1 MSDNCFIDGLKILKK
16 SSKEAVGSINEFE
29 EFKEYMHVERPIQNE
44 LFDIIKKANDADGPQ
59 LILVCGGVGDG
70 KSHTI
75 SYLKH
80 RYPELLNNFNIHN
93 DATESNSPD
102 KSAIE
107 TLDEILWPF
116 SDNNLENIL
125 KRDKWIVAIN
135 LGTLNNFINSE
146 FSSNYSKL
154 LEYIEENNI
163 LESEVSD
170 EVQNISENFH
180 HVNFSDYQ
188 LYTVSNDGVKSKYI
202 ENIIGKI
209 IGKNG
214 ENPFYRGYSGLCSN
228 CSEKDKC
235 PVKINYELISNEKF
249 REKLIEIIIEAII
262 KYKLIIST
270 RDILNFMYYLIVTPE
285 LDSHASENIKDKINS
300 QKTID
305 YIQSLTPYLVF
316 EGQESSKIMKF
327 ISNLNPLNKRN
338 KDLDLLLIELNTSE
352 NLLNMVNSYSKFEKI
367 PNFENEISDGSSIS
381 KSDKKTLIE
390 FIIRSRLFFEDSSDS
405 MKDAIYGDYLK
416 NLYLLNKHEKNKDI
430 KTIHEDIKKAIYC
443 WNGNGIGENLLNVST
458 GSKQFKYLISHS
470 LEIKPNYE
478 SFKPRSESCH
488 ELLKFLPYLQ
498 LDYSLNDTNIKIEVD
513 YFLYELLMKIKE
525 GYRPNKKDKSTNIKF
540 NSQMSKISTI
550 GSQNELYVA
559 KIGDDEIKFKLE
571 YDDEFK
577 EYTISGVR

>member
-44 LFDIIKKANDADGPQ
+44 LFDIIKKANESDGPQ

-80 RYPELLNNFNIHN
+80 RYPELLNNFKIHN

-107 TLDEILWPF
+107 TLNEILSPF

-125 KRDKWIVAIN
+125 KRDNWIVAIN

-170 EVQNISENFH
+170 AVQNISENFR

-209 IGKNG
+209 IGENT
-214 ENPFYRGYSGLCSN
+214 ENPFYIDYCKSCMQ

-235 PVKINYELISNEKF
+235 PVKLNYELISDKKF
-249 REKLIEIIIEAII
+249 REKLIETIIEAII

-285 LDSHASENIKDKINS
+285 LDSHASENIKNKINT
-300 QKTID
+300 QKTAE
-305 YIQSLTPYLVF
+305 YLKSLTPYLVF

-327 ISNLNPLNKRN
+327 ISNLDPLNKRN

-367 PNFENEISDGSSIS
+367 PNFENEILDEHSIS
-381 KSDKKTLIE
+381 KTDKKILID
-390 FIIRSRLFFEDSSDS
+390 FIIRSRLFFEDSAEG
-405 MKDAIYGDYLK
+405 MKDNIYGDYIK
-416 NLYLLNKHEKNKDI
+416 NMYLLNKHEKNKDI
-430 KTIHEDIKKAIYC
+430 KTIHEDIKKAMYC
-443 WNGNGIGENLLNVST
+443 WNGTGIGENLLNVST

-470 LEIKPNYE
+470 LDIKPNYD
-478 SFKPRSESCH
+478 SFKSRTESDYG
-488 ELLKFLPYLQ
+488 LIKFLPYLK
-498 LDYSLNDTNIKIEVD
+498 LEYSLNGTNVKIEVD

-540 NSQMSKISTI
+540 NSQMCKISTI
-550 GSQNELYVA
+550 GSQNGLYVT
-559 KIGDDEIKFKLE
+559 KIGTDEIKFKIE

-577 EYTISGVR
+577 EYIISGVK